1 MCSVSINGTI
11 KDLKRHVRVGN
22 VGTRMA
28 EDKQGTWLLGRE
40 FLRVQIT
47 IVLGPLVLKDC
58 SFILVS
64 TGMNRWTTHPVA

>member
-1 MCSVSINGTI
+1 MCTVSINGTI

-22 VGTRMA
+22 VGARVA

-40 FLRVQIT
+40 FLGCRLT
-47 IVLGPLVLKDC
+47 IVLGLLVLKDC

-64 TGMNRWTTHPVA
+64 TGINRWTTHPVA